1 MKIEHRESRRYRRLS
16 GALRL
21 AAPVAAFAATICAS
35 ALVANAQDAQ
45 PASADVIYQLRGSS
59 AVVPAQTAP
68 AGTELDT
75 LDTLDEIDAGNA
87 PPVVVPSIEEEAQGR
102 ALPEQPLQPLA
113 DSVDAPDETLANPA
127 VGPIEDGVAR
137 PPEVNPFLPVGF
149 RAGTWNVFA
158 RIDQAL
164 GYSTNTGRT
173 PDGEAGAILTTN
185 GKVSM
190 RSDWS
195 RHEATIDA
203 QGGIEQGLN
212 SEDETIPE
220 ANVAG
225 KLRLDIVDGYAVNLR
240 ANYDFNTEDSGSDD
254 SGRFDVQEYG
264 GSAELLR
271 GGRKLELSVKASAD
285 RTVYG
290 DAPLENGG
298 RLDQQD
304 RNNTLFQLTGRAGYE
319 MSPAM
324 KPFVQAGI
332 GRRLHDNSVD
342 SNGVE
347 VDGTLY
353 DLRTGVAVD
362 LGEKIRG
369 EAAIG
374 YLTEDYDGDTLATVS
389 TPSLNANLVW
399 SPVRG
404 TDITFTAATELDSAS
419 AAGQSGSVTQSLGAA
434 SRTQV
439 NDRLAVLGEASV
451 QTDTYEDGTNDATW
465 SIGAG
470 LEYALSRYLAV
481 TANVEQ
487 ETFDAATKGSSWNA
501 STVTVGM
508 ALQR

>member
-1 MKIEHRESRRYRRLS
+1 MKIEHRESRRCRRHL

-21 AAPVAAFAATICAS
+21 VAPLAAPVMVFAA
-35 ALVANAQDAQ
+35 ALAGFAIGAHAQEAD

-59 AVVPAQTAP
+59 AVVESQEQPDLLEEP
-68 AGTELDT
+68 
-75 LDTLDEIDAGNA
+75 DAGSIVEPA
-87 PPVVVPSIEEEAQGR
+87 AVVVPAIEEPAQAR
-102 ALPEQPLQPLA
+102 VTREQRLQPLA
-113 DSVDAPDETLANPA
+113 DTVDAPDETLANPA
-127 VGPIEDGVAR
+127 ADPVQNGVAR
-137 PPEVNPFLPVGF
+137 PPETNPFLPVGF

-158 RIDQAL
+158 RIDQAI
-164 GYSTNTGRT
+164 GYSTNTSRT
-173 PDGEAGAILTTN
+173 ADGEAGAILTTK

-195 RHEATIDA
+195 RHEASIDA
-203 QGGIEQGLN
+203 QGAIEQGLN
-212 SEDETIPE
+212 GDDDTIPD
-220 ANVAG
+220 ANIAG
-225 KLRLDIVDGYAVNLR
+225 RLRLDIVDGYAANLR
-240 ANYDFNTEDSGSDD
+240 ANYDYNTENSSSSS

-271 GGRKLELSVKASAD
+271 GGQKLELSVKASAD

-290 DAPLENGG
+290 DAPLDNGG
-298 RLDQQD
+298 SLDQQD

-319 MSPAM
+319 LSPAL

-332 GRRLHDNSVD
+332 GRRLHDNSG
-342 SNGVE
+342 NGGE

-353 DLRTGVAVD
+353 DIRGGVAVD
-362 LGEKIRG
+362 LGEKLRG
-369 EAAIG
+369 EVAIG
-374 YLTEDYDGDTLATVS
+374 YLTEDYDGDSVATAR

-404 TDITFTAATELDSAS
+404 TDITLTAATELEGAS
-419 AAGQSGSVTQSLGAA
+419 AAGQAGSVSQSLGIA
-434 SRTQV
+434 SRTQI
-439 NDRLAVLGEASV
+439 NDRLAALADASV
-451 QTDTYEDGTNDATW
+451 QTDAYEDGTNDATW

-470 LEYALSRYLAV
+470 LEYALSRYFAV

-487 ETFDAATKGSSWNA
+487 ETFDAATKGGSWNA